1 MPSPDV
7 LAKQVS
13 GNRRRNGTMTR
24 SRIFAKLTLF
34 DVVIHLVV
42 LALALII
49 LYPLWFVIMASLSN
63 PTQYRENPFLLL
75 PRGFNV
81 LSYQRVF
88 ENADIWMSYWN
99 TIKYTVTGVCI
110 NITMTLLGGYSL
122 SRKDFVGRNVFTFI
136 IVFTMFFSGGLIPTY
151 LVVRDLKML
160 NTFWAMVIPNAV
172 ATYYIILARTFFQTR
187 VPVELQESAK
197 LDGCTNFQLFI
208 KVVLPLALPFV
219 SVITLFYSM
228 GHWNSYFQALIYI
241 TNRKMWPL
249 QMILREILVQ
259 VQMDSMMQ
267 IAMDEGYADRMI
279 IREGL
284 KYSTVVVA
292 SLPLLLVYPF
302 LQRFFKEGILVGA
315 LKG

>member
-1 MPSPDV
+1 MKP
-7 LAKQVS
+7 K
-13 GNRRRNGTMTR
+13 
-24 SRIFAKLTLF
+24 KLSAGKPELF
-34 DVVIHLVV
+34 DVIVFVVVV
-42 LALALII
+42 LFLLII
-49 LYPLWFVIMASLSN
+49 VYPLWFVIIASISN
-63 PTQYRENPFLLL
+63 PVLYRDNPFLII
-75 PRGFNV
+75 PRGFN
-81 LSYQRVF
+81 LISYERVF
-88 ENADIWMSYWN
+88 ENADIWMSYLN
-99 TIKYTVTGVCI
+99 TVRYTVAGVAI
-110 NITMTLLGGYSL
+110 NVIMTVLGGYPL

-151 LVVRDLKML
+151 LLVRNLKML

-187 VPVELQESAK
+187 VPLELQESAK
-197 LDGCTNFQLFI
+197 IDGCSNFQVFL
-208 KVVLPLALPFV
+208 KVVLPLAVPFI

-228 GHWNSYFQALIYI
+228 GHWNSYFQALIYL
-241 TNRKMWPL
+241 TNRKLWPL
-249 QMILREILVQ
+249 QMVLREILVQ
-259 VQMDSMMQ
+259 GQMDSMMQ
-267 IAMDEGYADRMI
+267 VAVDEGYAERMI

>member
-1 MPSPDV
+1 
-7 LAKQVS
+7 
-13 GNRRRNGTMTR
+13 
-24 SRIFAKLTLF
+24 
-34 DVVIHLVV
+34 
-42 LALALII
+42 
-49 LYPLWFVIMASLSN
+49 
-63 PTQYRENPFLLL
+63 
-75 PRGFNV
+75 
-81 LSYQRVF
+81 
-88 ENADIWMSYWN
+88 
-99 TIKYTVTGVCI
+99 
-110 NITMTLLGGYSL
+110 
-122 SRKDFVGRNVFTFI
+122 
-136 IVFTMFFSGGLIPTY
+136 MFFSGGLIPTY
-151 LVVRDLKML
+151 LLVRNLKML

-187 VPVELQESAK
+187 VPVELQESARI
-197 LDGCTNFQLFI
+197 DGCSNFQLFLKI
-208 KVVLPLALPFV
+208 VLPLAVPFI

-228 GHWNSYFQALIYI
+228 GHWNSYFQALIYL

-267 IAMDEGYADRMI
+267 IAMDEGFADRII

-284 KYSTVVVA
+284 KYSTIVVA

>member
-1 MPSPDV
+1 
-7 LAKQVS
+7 LHGGWARQVF
-13 GNRRRNGTMTR
+13 GEKEFGMKAQKRL
-24 SRIFAKLTLF
+24 FAKLELF
-34 DVVIHLVV
+34 DVVVFGIV
-42 LALALII
+42 LALLCII
-49 LYPLWFVIMASLSN
+49 VYPLWFVIMASVSN
-63 PTQYRENPFLLL
+63 PVLYRDNPFLIV
-75 PRGFNV
+75 PRGFNL
-81 LSYQRVF
+81 LSYERVF
-88 ENADIWMSYWN
+88 QNADIWMSYLN
-99 TIKYTVTGVCI
+99 TIKYTIAGVAVNVI
-110 NITMTLLGGYSL
+110 MTVLGGYPL

-151 LVVRDLKML
+151 LLVRNLKML

-187 VPVELQESAK
+187 VPMELQESARI
-197 LDGCTNFQLFI
+197 DGCSNFQLFL
-208 KVVLPLALPFV
+208 KVVLPLAVPFI

-228 GHWNSYFQALIYI
+228 GHWNSYFQALIYL

-267 IAMDEGYADRMI
+267 VAVDEGYADRMV